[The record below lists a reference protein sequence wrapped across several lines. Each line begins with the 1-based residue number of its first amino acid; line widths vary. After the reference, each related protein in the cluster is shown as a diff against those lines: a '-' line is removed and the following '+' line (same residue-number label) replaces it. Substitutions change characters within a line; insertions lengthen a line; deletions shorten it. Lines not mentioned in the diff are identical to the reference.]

1 MKKYLTKRNI
11 YIALFTALY
20 LMVGI
25 VSLIHSFAFFGLA
38 NSYPMAVML
47 GVCFEIGQVAV
58 LMSLLTSKKEQGKT
72 MNWIVMGILTI
83 VQILG
88 NVFSSYKY
96 LMTHSVADLRY
107 FKEPVFVWTTLP
119 DNITTVII
127 TYIVGGILPLISLFM
142 CGLVSNYIID
152 TDPEDN
158 KKLTADVVA
167 NVIDNKDGKEEA
179 QEPENIDN
187 KKIKEENDHRSEH
200 SSKDST
206 DIPIYNSEHNI
217 STSDMGQAR
226 EEEKKLTEDND
237 KQSNLEQNEE
247 KSEDAE
253 KEEKSTDE
261 EESKNKSESERN
273 VTNHFVNI

>member
-58 LMSLLTSKKEQGKT
+58 LMSLLTSKKEQSR
-72 MNWIVMGILTI
+72 VMPWVMMCVLTL

-119 DNITTVII
+119 DNVTTVII
-127 TYIVGGILPLISLFM
+127 TYVVGGILPLISLCM

-152 TDPEDN
+152 TDPDDN
-158 KKLTADVVA
+158 KNLAEDDDKEVKPKIEELEPEPATEQKAETESNPQMINEIAETPLEKEDV
-167 NVIDNKDGKEEA
+167 KEEPQ
-179 QEPENIDN
+179 QE
-187 KKIKEENDHRSEH
+187 
-200 SSKDST
+200 
-206 DIPIYNSEHNI
+206 
-217 STSDMGQAR
+217 
-226 EEEKKLTEDND
+226 
-237 KQSNLEQNEE
+237 
-247 KSEDAE
+247 
-253 KEEKSTDE
+253 
-261 EESKNKSESERN
+261 
-273 VTNHFVNI
+273 VTNHFVNL

>member
-58 LMSLLTSKKEQGKT
+58 LMSLLTSKKEQSR
-72 MNWIVMGILTI
+72 VMPWVMMCVLTL

-96 LMTHSVADLRY
+96 LMTHSVTDLKY

-119 DNITTVII
+119 DNVTTVII
-127 TYIVGGILPLISLFM
+127 TYVVGGILPLISLCM

-152 TDPEDN
+152 TDPDDN
-158 KKLTADVVA
+158 KNLAEDDDKPNIEEQKHKESEPKTETGPEAKPEMINEIAETPLEKEDV
-167 NVIDNKDGKEEA
+167 KEEPQ
-179 QEPENIDN
+179 QE
-187 KKIKEENDHRSEH
+187 
-200 SSKDST
+200 
-206 DIPIYNSEHNI
+206 
-217 STSDMGQAR
+217 
-226 EEEKKLTEDND
+226 
-237 KQSNLEQNEE
+237 
-247 KSEDAE
+247 
-253 KEEKSTDE
+253 
-261 EESKNKSESERN
+261 
-273 VTNHFVNI
+273 VTNHFVNL

>member
-58 LMSLLTSKKEQGKT
+58 LMSLLTSKKEQSRA
-72 MNWIVMGILTI
+72 MPWVMMCVLTL
-83 VQILG
+83 VQTLG

-96 LMTHSVADLRY
+96 LMTHSVADLKY

-119 DNITTVII
+119 DNVTTVII
-127 TYIVGGILPLISLFM
+127 TYIVGGILPLISLCM

-152 TDPEDN
+152 TDPDDN
-158 KKLTADVVA
+158 KNLAED
-167 NVIDNKDGKEEA
+167 DKEVKPKIEE
-179 QEPENIDN
+179 QKPE
-187 KKIKEENDHRSEH
+187 E
-200 SSKDST
+200 
-206 DIPIYNSEHNI
+206 
-217 STSDMGQAR
+217 
-226 EEEKKLTEDND
+226 
-237 KQSNLEQNEE
+237 
-247 KSEDAE
+247 
-253 KEEKSTDE
+253 
-261 EESKNKSESERN
+261 SESEPKTESEPKIKTESKPEMIN
-273 VTNHFVNI
+273 EIAETPLEKEDVKEEPQQEVTNHFVNL

>member
-11 YIALFTALY
+11 YIALFTVLY

-58 LMSLLTSKKEQGKT
+58 LMSLLTSKKEQSR
-72 MNWIVMGILTI
+72 VMPWVMMCVLTL

-119 DNITTVII
+119 DNVTTVII
-127 TYIVGGILPLISLFM
+127 TYVVGGILPLISLCM

-152 TDPEDN
+152 TDPDDN
-158 KKLTADVVA
+158 KNLAED
-167 NVIDNKDGKEEA
+167 DDKEVKPKIEE
-179 QEPENIDN
+179 QKPEEPEPKTESEPNIEYEA
-187 KKIKEENDHRSEH
+187 KPEMI
-200 SSKDST
+200 
-206 DIPIYNSEHNI
+206 
-217 STSDMGQAR
+217 
-226 EEEKKLTEDND
+226 
-237 KQSNLEQNEE
+237 NEIA
-247 KSEDAE
+247 DTPLE
-253 KEEKSTDE
+253 KEDE
-261 EESKNKSESERN
+261 EEPHQE
-273 VTNHFVNI
+273 VTNHFVNL

>member
-58 LMSLLTSKKEQGKT
+58 LMSLLTSKKEQSR
-72 MNWIVMGILTI
+72 VMPWVMMCVLTL

-96 LMTHSVADLRY
+96 LMTHSVTDLRY

-119 DNITTVII
+119 DNVTTVII
-127 TYIVGGILPLISLFM
+127 TYVVGGILPLISLCM

-152 TDPEDN
+152 TDPDDN
-158 KKLTADVVA
+158 KNLAEDDEVKSK
-167 NVIDNKDGKEEA
+167 IEE
-179 QEPENIDN
+179 QKHNESEPETETRPEAKPEIINEIAETPLEKEDGEN
-187 KKIKEENDHRSEH
+187 NEENDHQE
-200 SSKDST
+200 
-206 DIPIYNSEHNI
+206 
-217 STSDMGQAR
+217 
-226 EEEKKLTEDND
+226 
-237 KQSNLEQNEE
+237 
-247 KSEDAE
+247 
-253 KEEKSTDE
+253 
-261 EESKNKSESERN
+261 
-273 VTNHFVNI
+273 VTNHFVNL

>member
-11 YIALFTALY
+11 YITLFTVLY

-58 LMSLLTSKKEQGKT
+58 LMSLLTSKKEQSRV
-72 MNWIVMGILTI
+72 MPWIMMFVLTL

-96 LMTHSVADLRY
+96 LMTHSVENLRY
-107 FKEPVFVWTTLP
+107 FKEPIFVWTDLP

-127 TYIVGGILPLISLFM
+127 TYVVGGILPVIALAMTSMI
-142 CGLVSNYIID
+142 SNYIMD

-187 KKIKEENDHRSEH
+187 KKIEEENDS
-200 SSKDST
+200 SSKHEG
-206 DIPIYNSEHNI
+206 EHNI
-217 STSDMGQAR
+217 STPVMEQSK
-226 EEEKKLTEDND
+226 EEKKLVEDND
-237 KQSNLEQNEE
+237 KQSSLKQNEG
-247 KSEDAE
+247 KSEDTG
-253 KEEKSTDE
+253 KEENRTDG
-261 EESKNKSESERN
+261 EESKNQPKSERN